1 MLAILPGQPAKG
13 ERQPASTAE
22 DYSNLTAAQRDKL
35 LAALAKRQPPK
46 AETLPGCVKTEV
58 PLLPSVFS
66 AVACSGPCCQTMQLL
81 VPLQALAPVFLRS
94 SLEQC

>member
-1 MLAILPGQPAKG
+1 MTMLAILPGQPAKG
-13 ERQPASTAE
+13 ERQPATTAE

-58 PLLPSVFS
+58 PLMPSVFS
-66 AVACSGPCCQTMQLL
+66 AVALL
-81 VPLQALAPVFLRS
+81 RPMLSDNAAAGSLASFGACLSALKS
-94 SLEQC
+94 